1 MTSLIPTGV
10 DVERLSLTHLAEYL
24 SSGRATLQKM
34 VIRFCHFRGSLAP
47 FWDGLAK
54 NKSLEQLTIESPKR
68 YNPPGDTDDPADFL
82 APEACREALSK
93 NKTLRKLLFDTMPIG
108 TNSLFLAQV
117 GQGLAV
123 NTTLESFE
131 LRTGS
136 ERSEDQF
143 RQVFQ
148 NGLSANTSITEM
160 PFILS
165 TSGSVD
171 VLLAGLSAMARL
183 SSTKRLVGGS
193 RRPCALQRFKLSL
206 MGNADTTANN
216 RKVIDC
222 FVQNNQSF
230 QLKHFESCGMLGN
243 HGEIPYAELAKFI
256 SVQQNL
262 ERLAFYGQDDD
273 DEKFAA
279 LALEA
284 EKSASIISIRVGNLE
299 FDDCVDEQL
308 LGPYRDFAEKP
319 NQTRIMYSVLRNKY
333 RLARLSNEGNVKML
347 PLVLG
352 YVLKMSMAFRMVPSH
367 AAVFQQVQG

>member
-1 MTSLIPTGV
+1 
-10 DVERLSLTHLAEYL
+10 
-24 SSGRATLQKM
+24 
-34 VIRFCHFRGSLAP
+34 
-47 FWDGLAK
+47 
-54 NKSLEQLTIESPKR
+54 
-68 YNPPGDTDDPADFL
+68 
-82 APEACREALSK
+82 
-93 NKTLRKLLFDTMPIG
+93 
-108 TNSLFLAQV
+108 
-117 GQGLAV
+117 
-123 NTTLESFE
+123 
-131 LRTGS
+131 
-136 ERSEDQF
+136 
-143 RQVFQ
+143 
-148 NGLSANTSITEM
+148 
-160 PFILS
+160 
-165 TSGSVD
+165 
-171 VLLAGLSAMARL
+171 
-183 SSTKRLVGGS
+183 
-193 RRPCALQRFKLSL
+193 
-206 MGNADTTANN
+206 MGNADTTETN

-222 FVQNNQSF
+222 FVQNDQSF

-308 LGPYRDFAEKP
+308 LGPYPDFAEKP

-367 AAVFQQVQG
+367 AAIFQQVQG